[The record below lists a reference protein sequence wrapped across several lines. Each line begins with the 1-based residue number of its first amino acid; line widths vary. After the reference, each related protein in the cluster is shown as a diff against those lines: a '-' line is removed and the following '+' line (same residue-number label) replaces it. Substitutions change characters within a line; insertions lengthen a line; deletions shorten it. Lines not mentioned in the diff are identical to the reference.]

1 MDLTTVGNRPYPTQR
16 SVFLPMPTRSCDP
29 IVVVEDPMVSG
40 FLCSVLTRKGY
51 PVIPLGPA
59 DGRKLLRSPD
69 ARIGLL
75 ITNQPAAF
83 TEFAVRL
90 PLLYVAAFPD
100 PAVASPFLVS
110 LMLRKPFLPEQLLS
124 CVEQLLLPM

>member
-1 MDLTTVGNRPYPTQR
+1 MDLTTVGNRPYPIAQP
-16 SVFLPMPTRSCDP
+16 VFLPMPTHSCDP

-51 PVIPLGPA
+51 PVIPLGLS
-59 DGRKLLRSPD
+59 DGRALLRSAD

-75 ITNQPAAF
+75 ITNQPAVF
-83 TEFAVRL
+83 TEFAGRV

-124 CVEQLLLPM
+124 CVEQLVLPI